1 VAMERLTG
9 DDVRHV
15 VGLVEQNPHLFD
27 TTLAENVRIGR
38 RSASDA
44 ELAQVMARVG
54 LGPWLDGLPDG
65 LSTRVGPAGVRLSG
79 GQRQRVAVAR
89 ALLADFPVLVLDE
102 PTERLDAVDEI
113 LVLDGGVVTERGTHD
128 ALLARGGRY
137 AGLWWEERMNDPPRV
152 EPPADTARTDADAS
166 SPVTERTDLS

>member
-1 VAMERLTG
+1 MS
-9 DDVRHV
+9 D
-15 VGLVEQNPHLFD
+15 
-27 TTLAENVRIGR
+27 
-38 RSASDA
+38 RSAV
-44 ELAQVMARVG
+44 LI
-54 LGPWLDGLPDG
+54 
-65 LSTRVGPAGVRLSG
+65 THRLRG
-79 GQRQRVAVAR
+79 
-89 ALLADFPVLVLDE
+89 
-102 PTERLDAVDEI
+102 LDAVDEI